1 MKQTLQKQASDIWGK
16 TMETQLS
23 KQNRLFPNH
32 ACLRLLA
39 TGLSEL
45 KPRDA
50 SSWYG
55 IFLKICMW
63 DCGVCICHS
72 SQVEIRS
79 LPLLPSL
86 EMWSLI
92 FCCIWQTPAQELL
105 GTLSVLHTLPQE
117 FWDIRHTATMFVFY
131 LVSED
136 SNVGSHTCGESTLP
150 AEISLCLSTVW
161 SWYLICI
168 RHCCL
173 WAKDDSKDNTYVD
186 RVSGLNPW

>member
-1 MKQTLQKQASDIWGK
+1 MSVESFKEGWRRGRGRWRGCSSGFLPFYSLGARMLACASEAW
-16 TMETQLS
+16 
-23 KQNRLFPNH
+23 
-32 ACLRLLA
+32 
-39 TGLSEL
+39 
-45 KPRDA
+45 
-50 SSWYG
+50 SS
-55 IFLKICMW
+55 
-63 DCGVCICHS
+63 ICHLS
-72 SQVEIRS
+72 RCLEDWLNIGLLRI
-79 LPLLPSL
+79 LLILPS
-86 EMWSLI
+86 
-92 FCCIWQTPAQELL
+92 
-105 GTLSVLHTLPQE
+105 TLPQE

-173 WAKDDSKDNTYVD
+173 WAKDDPKDNTYVD